1 MCYVL
6 LLLLLLPPAHAGACA
21 SSSLRHTLKL
31 SAVYL
36 TAIPLAI
43 STANTAKCPLLSVQ
57 PFLCGALSTVG
68 AKLTVNLQIL

>member
-6 LLLLLLPPAHAGACA
+6 LLLLLPPAHVLCAGTLP

-36 TAIPLAI
+36 TATPLAI
-43 STANTAKCPLLSVQ
+43 STPNTAKCPLLSVQ
-57 PFLCGALSTVG
+57 PFVCGALGTCGSEVDR
-68 AKLTVNLQIL
+68 